1 MRALP
6 AFLCLALLGTTACGG
21 ASGGAEQDR
30 TLTVLAA
37 ASLTETFT
45 ELGQRFEA
53 DHPGVDV
60 RLAFDSSATLAAQVV
75 EGAPADVLATADAT
89 TMQSVVDAGAT
100 TADPRVFATN
110 HLVLVTPVGNP
121 AGVQALADLDDPS
134 VSYVVCVQT
143 APCGVLAADLLTG
156 EGVSA
161 EPVSREVDV
170 KAVLSKV
177 TLDEADAGLVYASDA
192 VAAGEDVERID
203 VPAAEADRTE
213 YLVAPVEQA
222 GEPDLAADWV
232 DLLLSPEGRQVLR
245 DAGFTGPAG

>member
-1 MRALP
+1 
-6 AFLCLALLGTTACGG
+6 
-21 ASGGAEQDR
+21 
-30 TLTVLAA
+30 
-37 ASLTETFT
+37 
-45 ELGQRFEA
+45 
-53 DHPGVDV
+53 
-60 RLAFDSSATLAAQVV
+60 
-75 EGAPADVLATADAT
+75 PADVLATADAT

-245 DAGFTGPAG
+245 DAGFTEPAG